1 MAYVYA
7 LVVVSVVSITIL
19 AGYLLLALFG
29 PMLRYHIVHTNPP
42 SDPERL
48 CHTLEVLCDSQMYD
62 NSRIQVL
69 TNGDAF
75 YESELE
81 AIAGARVSVNLLAY
95 IFQKGE
101 IADKFL
107 EILTDRARHGV
118 QVNLVFDAVGA
129 MAIAK
134 SFFNKLRD
142 AGGRVAFF
150 HPLTWHGWPSF
161 NNRTHRELLIVDGK
175 VGFIGGAGI
184 ADHWLHGK
192 HGHPPWRDTMFRVEG
207 SIVGNL
213 QSAFCENWLESVGEI
228 LMGEEHF
235 PFPDGASGSP
245 AMVVISSPTSGGST
259 RARILFQ
266 ALLASA
272 RKSIA
277 ICTPYF
283 LPDASVRSELI
294 RAVRERNVQVR
305 IVTPGKA
312 SDHVLTRSSS
322 RRLYGELLRA
332 GIRIFEYQPAM
343 IHAKILIV
351 DDLWSVGGSTNFDH
365 RSFGL
370 NDEINLAVFDPRVAR
385 RLGVDFE
392 ADLAASREVTL
403 EQWRSRPLLDRLQE
417 PLGWALTREQ

>member
-1 MAYVYA
+1 
-7 LVVVSVVSITIL
+7 
-19 AGYLLLALFG
+19 
-29 PMLRYHIVHTNPP
+29 
-42 SDPERL
+42 
-48 CHTLEVLCDSQMYD
+48 
-62 NSRIQVL
+62 
-69 TNGDAF
+69 
-75 YESELE
+75 
-81 AIAGARVSVNLLAY
+81 
-95 IFQKGE
+95 
-101 IADKFL
+101 
-107 EILTDRARHGV
+107 
-118 QVNLVFDAVGA
+118 
-129 MAIAK
+129 
-134 SFFNKLRD
+134 
-142 AGGRVAFF
+142 
-150 HPLTWHGWPSF
+150 
-161 NNRTHRELLIVDGK
+161 
-175 VGFIGGAGI
+175 
-184 ADHWLHGK
+184 
-192 HGHPPWRDTMFRVEG
+192 
-207 SIVGNL
+207 
-213 QSAFCENWLESVGEI
+213 
-228 LMGEEHF
+228 MGEEHF
-235 PFPDGASGSP
+235 PFPDGAHGSP

-283 LPDASVRSELI
+283 LPDASVRRELV

-312 SDHVLTRSSS
+312 SDHALTRSSS

-385 RLGVDFE
+385 SACGEDFE

-403 EQWRSRPLLDRLQE
+403 EQWRNRPLLEATPGTARLGSHEGAITVRLRMVTYNIHKCRGMDRRVRPDRILAVLNAIGADVIALQE
-417 PLGWALTREQ
+417 VLSRPGRSAGNRPGRLPRPPPRHATGHG

>member
-1 MAYVYA
+1 MAYSYA
-7 LVVVSVVSITIL
+7 LGIVSIASIAIL
-19 AGYLLLALFG
+19 AAYVLLALFG
-29 PMLRYHIVHTNPP
+29 PTLRYQIVHPEPP
-42 SDPERL
+42 SDPQRL
-48 CHTLEVLCDSQMYD
+48 CHTLEVLCDSKMYG

-69 TNGDAF
+69 TNGATF

-81 AIAGARVSVNLLAY
+81 AIAGARRSVNLLTY

-101 IADKFL
+101 VAGRFL
-107 EILTDRARHGV
+107 EVLTERARAGV

-129 MAIAK
+129 LAISK
-134 SFFNKLRD
+134 SFFKKLLN

-161 NNRTHRELLIVDGK
+161 NNRTHRELLVVDGK
-175 VGFIGGAGI
+175 LGFIGGAGI
-184 ADHWLHGK
+184 ADHWLRGR

-235 PFPDGASGSP
+235 PFPDGANGSP

-272 RKSIA
+272 TKNIA
-277 ICTPYF
+277 ISTPYF
-283 LPDASVRSELI
+283 LPDASVRRELV
-294 RAVRERNVQVR
+294 RAVSERKVEVR

-312 SDHVLTRSSS
+312 SDHALTRSSS

-370 NDEINLAVFDPRVAR
+370 NEEINLAVFDPRLAQ
-385 RLGVDFE
+385 RLREDFE
-392 ADLAASREVTL
+392 TDLAASREVTL
-403 EQWRSRPLLDRLQE
+403 EQWRNRPLSDRLQE